1 MREIVIIAIAIIT
14 GNFASSAYRNYRNK
28 KRSERHD
35 D

>member
-14 GNFASSAYRNYRNK
+14 GNFAGGAYRRYRNK